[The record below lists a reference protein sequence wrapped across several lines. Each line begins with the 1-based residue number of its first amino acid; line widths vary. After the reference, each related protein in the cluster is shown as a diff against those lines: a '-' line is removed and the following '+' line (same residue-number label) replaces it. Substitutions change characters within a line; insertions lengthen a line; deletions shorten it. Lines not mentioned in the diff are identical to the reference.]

1 MQAPEPPPRASDAT
15 VVTIGIDVG
24 TTNLKLL
31 AATPSGAV
39 LHGVSRPMVVHRP
52 EPGWA
57 DFDLEALDDAILNG
71 LTEIVENLPAGA
83 SVAAIAVDSI
93 GESFVGVDADGAI
106 ITSCPTWFDRR
117 TSNARNDLGIEVDH
131 WYDVTGMAD
140 DDIATIHRLHWL
152 MRHGLVD
159 NTRVRTWM
167 NVADYCTYRLSGEA
181 VAAPS
186 LAARSGL
193 FDRTTGGW
201 SSEFV
206 HAVGLHEDQLPRAQ
220 PAATIAG
227 GLLPDVAR
235 RIGLPC
241 GTPVVNAGHD
251 HPCAGVACKVLD
263 MGSLMDSTG
272 TAEAVKTVVAGPLR
286 YDETLQGR
294 YDCYPHA
301 VPGRFLLSGHLPSA
315 GGFIAWL
322 TRALTGDEAGRERSR
337 SQDDLLAEALE
348 SLPGARGIRVLPFLE
363 GTGAPYNERAQTAE
377 FVGLRGFHR
386 RADLLRAAYE
396 GCAFWL
402 EVNVATMARIVG
414 GQIDTIIAVGGGA
427 RSDLWLQIKAAL
439 LQRPITVPQVTEAAA
454 LGAAFVGGIAVGAI
468 ANLEA
473 LPTLPSRA
481 ISADDDLRAAYAPV
495 AADYRRIHRQ
505 RFGAL

>member
-1 MQAPEPPPRASDAT
+1 MQAPERTSRARDTT

-31 AATPSGAV
+31 AATPSGTV

-57 DFDLEALDDAILNG
+57 DFDLDALDAGILDG
-71 LTEIVENLPAGA
+71 LAEIVARLPADA
-83 SVAAIAVDSI
+83 SVASIAVDSI
-93 GESFVGVDADGAI
+93 GESFVGVDADGNV

-117 TSNARNDLGIEVDH
+117 TGNARADLGIDVER

-152 MRHGLVD
+152 LRRGLVD
-159 NTRVRTWM
+159 TTRVRTWL
-167 NVADYCTYRLSGEA
+167 NVADYCAYRLCGEA

-193 FDRTTGGW
+193 FDRTTGSW
-201 SSEFV
+201 SSAFV
-206 HAVGLHEDQLPRAQ
+206 QAVGLREDQLPRPQ

-235 RIGLPC
+235 RVGLPA

-251 HPCAGVACKVLD
+251 HPCAGVACKVVEP
-263 MGSLMDSTG
+263 GSLMDSTG
-272 TAEAVKTVVAGPLR
+272 TAEAIKTVVARPLK
-286 YDETLQGR
+286 YGETLQGR

-301 VPGRFLLSGHLPSA
+301 VPGHFLLSGHLPSA

-322 TRALTGDEAGRERSR
+322 TRTLTGSEDGRQQRRSDE
-337 SQDDLLAEALE
+337 DLLAEALD
-348 SLPGARGIRVLPFLE
+348 SPPGARGVRVLPFLE
-363 GTGAPYNERAQTAE
+363 GTGAPYNIRAQTAE
-377 FVGLRGFHR
+377 IVGLRGFHR

-402 EVNVATMARIVG
+402 EVNVETLSRIVG
-414 GQIDTIIAVGGGA
+414 GRLGTIIAVGGGA
-427 RSDLWLQIKAAL
+427 RSDLWLQIKSAL
-439 LQRPITVPQVTEAAA
+439 LRRPIEVPAVTEAAA
-454 LGAAFVGGIAVGAI
+454 LGAALVGGIAVGAVE
-468 ANLEA
+468 NLGA
-473 LPTLPSRA
+473 LPTLPSRTIA
-481 ISADDDLRAAYAPV
+481 ADSDLQAAYEAI
-495 AADYRRIHRQ
+495 AADYWRIHDERV
-505 RFGAL
+505 GAL